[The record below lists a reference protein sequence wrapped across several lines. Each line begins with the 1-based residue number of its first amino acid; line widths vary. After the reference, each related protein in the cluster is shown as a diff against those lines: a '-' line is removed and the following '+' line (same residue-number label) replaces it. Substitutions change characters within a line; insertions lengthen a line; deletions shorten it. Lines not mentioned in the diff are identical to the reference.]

1 MRNLPDTAPIRDA
14 SRRIVRELGFMRPT
28 LAGTDLAPSSVHA
41 LIEIGKKGVLTAAE
55 LCAVLDL
62 EKSSVSR
69 MVRKLILSGELT
81 EEPNGQDA
89 RSKVLSLTSKGH
101 HTLAAINA
109 FADDV
114 VSSALND
121 HSAAVQEKVRDGLAA
136 YANALEQ
143 RRAGKAL
150 QSSPTI
156 SIQSGYQPGI
166 MGRCVEMHGRYYAR
180 TNGFG
185 HFFEGKVAAGIA
197 EFSGRLERPVNQVWA
212 AIDAEKIVGT
222 VAIDGEDLGNNV
234 AHLRW
239 FIMEDGYR
247 GAGIGRRLLDE
258 AISFCTEQEFSE
270 IQLWTFKGLDAA
282 RRLYEAHGFILT
294 EEKPGLQWGKEVL
307 EQRFVRKIVGG

>member
-1 MRNLPDTAPIRDA
+1 MRKLPDTAPIRDA

-41 LIEIGKKGVLTAAE
+41 LIEIGQNRALTAAE
-55 LCAVLDL
+55 LCTVLDL

-69 MVRKLILSGELT
+69 MVRKLIMSGELT

-101 HTLAAINA
+101 NTLTAINA

-114 VSSALND
+114 VSSALSD

-143 RRAGKAL
+143 RRAGKL
-150 QSSPTI
+150 PQSSPVI

-166 MGRCVEMHGRYYAR
+166 IGRCAEIHGRYYAR
-180 TNGFG
+180 TSNFG
-185 HFFEGKVAAGIA
+185 HFFEGKVATGIA
-197 EFSGRLERPVNQVWA
+197 EFSGRLERPVNQIWA
-212 AIDAEKIVGT
+212 AMDEEKIVGT

-239 FIMEDGYR
+239 FIVEDGYR
-247 GAGIGRRLLDE
+247 GTGFGKQLLDK
-258 AISFCTEQEFSE
+258 AISFCIEQRFSE
-270 IQLWTFKGLDAA
+270 VQLWTFKGLDAA

-294 EEKPGLQWGKEVL
+294 EEKPGQQWGKAVL
-307 EQRFVRKIVGG
+307 EQRFARKILET

>member
-1 MRNLPDTAPIRDA
+1 MSILPDTAQIRNS

-28 LAGTDLAPSSVHA
+28 LAGTNLAPSSVHA
-41 LIEIGKKGVLTAAE
+41 LIEIGRNDKLTAAE

-69 MVRKLILSGELT
+69 MVRKLVLSGELI
-81 EEPNGQDA
+81 EQPNGQDA

-101 HTLAAINA
+101 STLAAINA

-114 VSSALND
+114 VSSALGS

-136 YANALEQ
+136 YADALEQ
-143 RRAGKAL
+143 RRAGKVP
-150 QSSPTI
+150 QSSPAI

-166 MGRCVEMHGRYYAR
+166 IGRCAEMHGCYYAR
-180 TNGFG
+180 TNSFG
-185 HFFEGKVAAGIA
+185 HFFEGKVATGIA
-197 EFSGRLERPVNQVWA
+197 EFSGRLERPVNQIWA
-212 AIDAEKIVGT
+212 AVDAEKIVGT

-247 GAGIGRRLLDE
+247 GAGIGRQLLNK
-258 AISFCTEQEFSE
+258 AISFCIEQRFSE

-282 RRLYEAHGFILT
+282 RRLYEAHGFVLV
-294 EEKPGLQWGKEVL
+294 EEEPGGQWGKEVL
-307 EQRFVRKIVGG
+307 EQRFVRKIVGA